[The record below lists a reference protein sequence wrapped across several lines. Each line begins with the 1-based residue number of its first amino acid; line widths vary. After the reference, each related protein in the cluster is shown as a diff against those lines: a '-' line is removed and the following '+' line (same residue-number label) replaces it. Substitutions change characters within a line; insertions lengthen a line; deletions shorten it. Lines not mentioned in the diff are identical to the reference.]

1 MEVISRRGCV
11 VRLVK
16 LQTSV
21 GVSTRAT
28 LSLTRLI
35 DLDLLE
41 GQEQLFTWFKN
52 CIVGWISKPR
62 FENEHNNLTYLLHR
76 GILKLLLL
84 CFYYYYFYS

>member
-21 GVSTRAT
+21 GVGTRAI

-35 DLDLLE
+35 DLDLIE
-41 GQEQLFTWFKN
+41 GQEQLLKPFKN
-52 CIVGWISKPR
+52 LFV
-62 FENEHNNLTYLLHR
+62 FEYQNLGLR
-76 GILKLLLL
+76 MNIII
-84 CFYYYYFYS
+84 